1 MNKDIISI
9 NNLSFSY
16 KNVPVFKELSLSVT
30 KNTYTVIMG
39 SNKSGKTTLIKLI
52 SEILPNNGAIN
63 NYVNSTSIGIV
74 VGDIDDQLLFDDV
87 YHELAF
93 TLENLC
99 YPEPVIKERITE
111 VTELLQITDLIDK
124 NISSLSVS
132 EKARVLFAVSIIH
145 KPSLLLLDNPFCMLS
160 KKDRLFLNNV
170 IKTLVKKNN
179 MTVLLTTNDLVDSLY
194 ADYLYIIDEGKII
207 IEGPP
212 LKVMMED
219 TLLSRYNISI
229 PFMVDL
235 SNKLKFY
242 NLVDDVIVDM
252 DGMVDKLW
260 K

>member
-16 KNVPVFKELSLSVT
+16 KNVPVFEGLSLNVE
-30 KNTYTVIMG
+30 KNTFTVVVG

-52 SEILPNNGAIN
+52 SGILPSKGSIT
-63 NYVNSTSIGIV
+63 NYVNPNQVGIV
-74 VGDIDDQLLFDDV
+74 VGDIDDQFLFDDV

-99 YPEPVIKERITE
+99 YPESVIKDRIKE
-111 VTELLQITDLIDK
+111 VTELLRIEDLIDK

-132 EKARVLFAVSIIH
+132 EKARVLFAISIIH
-145 KPSLLLLDNPFCMLS
+145 KPSLLLLDNPFSMLS
-160 KKDRLFLNNV
+160 RKDRLFMTKV
-170 IKTLVKKNN
+170 IQTLVKKNQ
-179 MTVLLTTNDLVDSLY
+179 MTVLLMSNELSDSLY
-194 ADYLYIIDEGKII
+194 ADYLYILDEGKII

-212 LKVMMED
+212 LKVMEED

-235 SNKLKFY
+235 SNKLMVY
-242 NLVDDVIVDM
+242 DLIDDVVVDM
-252 DGMVDKLW
+252 DRMVDRLW